1 MEKYRS
7 IVLCVDSPDC
17 LRHLAL
23 DGARA
28 DCGHEAPG
36 GRRARR
42 RVDVGEVILN
52 KVQVRYI
59 TSRHVFR
66 GVSCLTDPTLLYT
79 FSCLFCLFLWFC
91 LFTMTVLTLPTFW
104 GWLAAPPPAP
114 PPPPLLVLICH
125 WILLVGSGCGCGG
138 CCCCCCCCCSCIC
151 VTDCCWGLDRWP
163 DWRLTLPDIMPGLGL
178 LSGELVKEDT
188 CAKIFGQY
196 TKNIF
201 VR

>member
-59 TSRHVFR
+59 TVIS
-66 GVSCLTDPTLLYT
+66 
-79 FSCLFCLFLWFC
+79 
-91 LFTMTVLTLPTFW
+91 
-104 GWLAAPPPAP
+104 PAVMY
-114 PPPPLLVLICH
+114 L
-125 WILLVGSGCGCGG
+125 
-138 CCCCCCCCCSCIC
+138 
-151 VTDCCWGLDRWP
+151 
-163 DWRLTLPDIMPGLGL
+163 
-178 LSGELVKEDT
+178 ED
-188 CAKIFGQY
+188 
-196 TKNIF
+196 NII
-201 VR
+201 RTI